1 MSRPRPRQ
9 SRVKPSVSDRVAAPL
24 PREVYVLTREAA
36 REVDRIA
43 AGEYGMPTIVLMENA
58 ARRVAEIALAMVDV
72 PTPRVLIF
80 CGTGNNGGDG
90 LAAARHLHNAGARV
104 RVEMVGSSERCG
116 GDARVNLEIARRMT
130 LEMREFDAAG
140 RDDAEVPDLVID
152 ALLGTGTDRPLN
164 DVFAAAVARINA
176 LVDGGAAVLAVD
188 LPSGLDARSGAVLGV
203 AVRAD
208 VTVTFAGIK
217 PGLLALE
224 AQQFV
229 GEVIVADIGVP
240 VEVIRR
246 LGKPM
251 PPPEAERASSG
262 EDPDPPS
269 AHRRSEQ
276 T

>member
-1 MSRPRPRQ
+1 M
-9 SRVKPSVSDRVAAPL
+9 SDRVAASL
-24 PREVYVLTREAA
+24 PREVFVLTRTAA

-43 AGEYGMPTIVLMENA
+43 ASEYGMPTIVLMENA
-58 ARRVAEIALAMVDV
+58 ARRVAETALAMVDV

-104 RVEMVGSSERCG
+104 RVEMVGGSERCG
-116 GDARVNLEIARRMT
+116 GDARVNLEIVRRMG
-130 LEMREFDAAG
+130 LELREFDSTR
-140 RDDAEVPDLVID
+140 RDGAEAPDVVID

-176 LVDGGAAVLAVD
+176 MADGGAAVLAVD
-188 LPSGLDARSGAVLGV
+188 LPSGLDAQTGAVLGV

-224 AQQFV
+224 AQQCV

-240 VEVIRR
+240 VELIRR

-251 PPPEAERASSG
+251 PPPEAERASAGDDS
-262 EDPDPPS
+262 EPPS
-269 AHRRSEQ
+269 AHRRND
-276 T
+276 